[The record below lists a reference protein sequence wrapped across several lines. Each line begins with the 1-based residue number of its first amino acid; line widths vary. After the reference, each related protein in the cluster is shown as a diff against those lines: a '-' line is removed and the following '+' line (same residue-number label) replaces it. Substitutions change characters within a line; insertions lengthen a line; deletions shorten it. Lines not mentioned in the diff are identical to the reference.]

1 MANKIGTK
9 IILIILMLAIVLTP
23 FNRGLQLQKA
33 NASWLSEAVDFFDPT
48 NVEITFDAEK
58 FRQDCYAAGVDHAQ
72 CDQAAADQQAAV
84 DGANNANKGYFDK
97 LKDFIKGLS
106 LSEVTVAAL
115 GGFYLAVCMPTT
127 QLPVAATIGTVS
139 SFSGV
144 ATVPNAEGPGATGVG
159 TTLINVGQ
167 ICDSIKKAL
176 GQAFKQ
182 QILQALVNDI
192 KAWIKRGYKGKVIV
206 TDWRELV
213 SNAGQAAVGE
223 FANSVGAGFLCSP
236 FNFQIQFLLKQ
247 HPDFDTKARCTLD
260 DIVGNIDNFYKDFR
274 SGGWVAYQESWTPQN
289 NFYGAT
295 LAAINEANRVHDE
308 AADAAKNE
316 GIANKGF
323 LSQKNCVTVTLPNG
337 KTKEQCTTIN
347 PGSLI
352 GDAAAETLVK
362 TPIGAVIG
370 ADELGGYLK
379 DIIDT
384 ALNELIKKQV
394 DDIKQGF

>member
-9 IILIILMLAIVLTP
+9 IVLIILMLAIVLTP

-33 NASWLSEAVDFFDPT
+33 NASWLSQAIDALDPT

-58 FRQDCYAAGVDHAQ
+58 FKQDCYASGTPPAQ

-84 DGANNANKGYFDK
+84 DEANAEQDTGGFVE
-97 LKDFIKGLS
+97 FIKS
-106 LSEVTVAAL
+106 LTLGEITVAAL
-115 GGFYLAVCMPTT
+115 GAFYLAVCLPTT
-127 QLPVAATIGTVS
+127 QLPIATGIGVAGSATVAGT
-139 SFSGV
+139 GV
-144 ATVPNAEGPGATGVG
+144 GPGPAATVPFLTG
-159 TTLINVGQ
+159 

-247 HPDFDTKARCTLD
+247 RPDFDTKARCTLD

-274 SGGWVAYQESWTPQN
+274 SGGWVAYQESWAPQN

-323 LSQKNCVTVTLPNG
+323 LSQKNCVTVTLPG
-337 KTKEQCTTIN
+337 GGTKEQCTTIN

-352 GDAAAETLVK
+352 GDAAAQVLVK

-384 ALNELIKKQV
+384 ALNELIKV
-394 DDIKQGF
+394 GIDELNRGF